1 MAQYEP
7 YTTPTNRPTDDR
19 QQAPDDG
26 VTSDGQSVIEQAQ
39 YEGAIVIQGQD
50 GNQHFV
56 TKDAP
61 GRAMPR
67 VPNAG
72 GGANVT
78 RNNAGVVVPYNDPL
92 GSFPSD
98 TIGRR

>member
-7 YTTPTNRPTDDR
+7 YTTPTNRPTDDS

-26 VTSDGQSVIEQAQ
+26 VASDGQSVIEEAQ
-39 YEGAIVIQGQD
+39 YEGAVVMQQG
-50 GNQHFV
+50 GTQHFV
-56 TKDAP
+56 TKGAP
-61 GRAMPR
+61 GRAVPS
-67 VPNAG
+67 VPNSG
-72 GGANVT
+72 GGSVVT

-98 TIGRR
+98 TVGRA